1 MNSIGD
7 EAVRNELLMRLKN
20 ISLGAGSSG
29 GGVADFGGKNMN
41 PFVLYRKYKK
51 AIKDGRIPPTI
62 TYANFKSKVNSG
74 SDKPKRKTR
83 GKNVSCPVSA
93 KTMINP
99 KTGRTV
105 KTTTPAGLRA
115 YKASH
120 PEIWRLQ
127 PNNRYVCIKS
137 YKTRKTAPVIPYK
150 PSKYMS
156 KARPENYNTYEVP
169 DRDYDYAEP
178 DTNIYTDDPTGTGL
192 KKKRRCNRVST
203 KSLMALLK
211 SRGGSVYE

>member
-29 GGVADFGGKNMN
+29 GGVADFGGKGGRMRSYTQPSGGKNMN

-51 AIKDGRIPPTI
+51 AIKDGVLQPTT
-62 TYANFKSKVNSG
+62 TYARFKAGVNSG

-93 KTMINP
+93 KTIINP

-120 PEIWRLQ
+120 PEMFRLQ

-137 YKTRKTAPVIPYK
+137 YRARTAPVIPYK
-150 PSKYMS
+150 PSEYMNQS
-156 KARPENYNTYEVP
+156 DDEEYQHELYK
-169 DRDYDYAEP
+169 
-178 DTNIYTDDPTGTGL
+178 DDPTGTGL

-203 KSLMALLK
+203 KSLRALLK
-211 SRGGSVYE
+211 SRGGSVYG